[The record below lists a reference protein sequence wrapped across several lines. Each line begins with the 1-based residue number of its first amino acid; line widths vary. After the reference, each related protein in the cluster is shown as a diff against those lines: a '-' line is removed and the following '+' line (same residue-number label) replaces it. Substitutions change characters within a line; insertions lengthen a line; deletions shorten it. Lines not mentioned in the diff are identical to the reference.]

1 MNILFLQRLWPVYG
15 GGETVTITLANEM
28 VSRGWNVG
36 VLYFKHNTRDN
47 LPYINPA
54 IKAILVENVDCD
66 QFHQNPKDA
75 KKAISMAKK
84 YIEEN
89 NVEFIIDQWWDPQY
103 IRGLKGYHGV
113 KVAKCLHTAF
123 FVPRFDG
130 VGVKATLRR
139 ILKPLYL
146 YHKKKK
152 SIRNVTNYL
161 AYVNK
166 YVFLSSSFQKQ
177 YQHMNHDDDSAKFDS
192 IPNPAPYNTIIS
204 EANLLAKDKTV
215 LVVSR
220 MEEHVKCLSRVIK
233 AWSIIEAD
241 SHFNEWKLVFVGEGR
256 NLSDYKRQSK
266 ELGLSRISFEG
277 FQDPRPYYEKAQL
290 FLMTSA
296 LEGFGMTLV
305 EAQQYGVVPIVM
317 DTFLS
322 LHDIIT
328 NNKNG
333 LITSPGNIEEF
344 ATAIM
349 KLLADEQLR
358 TKMAR
363 QCLVECQRFFANKVV
378 DQWEKMFLELDKQ

>member
-75 KKAISMAKK
+75 KNAISMAKK
-84 YIEEN
+84 YIDEN
-89 NVEFIIDQWWDPQY
+89 NVDFIIDQWWDSQY
-103 IRGLKGYHGV
+103 IRGLKGYRGV
-113 KVAKCLHTAF
+113 KIVKCLHTAF

-130 VGVKATLRR
+130 VGIKESLRR
-139 ILKPLYL
+139 WLKPIYL
-146 YHKKKK
+146 LHKRRK
-152 SIRNVTNYL
+152 SIHSVTDYL
-161 AYVNK
+161 PYVDK
-166 YVFLSSSFQKQ
+166 YIFLSYSFQKQ
-177 YQHMNHDDDSAKFDS
+177 YQLMNHDDNSSRLYS
-192 IPNPAPYNTIIS
+192 IPNPAPYNTMIS
-204 EANLLAKDKTV
+204 EANLLDKDKTV

-220 MEEHVKCLSRVIK
+220 MEEHPKCLSRVVK

-241 SHFNEWKLVFVGEGR
+241 SHFNDWKLVFVGEGR

>member
-1 MNILFLQRLWPVYG
+1 
-15 GGETVTITLANEM
+15 
-28 VSRGWNVG
+28 
-36 VLYFKHNTRDN
+36 
-47 LPYINPA
+47 
-54 IKAILVENVDCD
+54 
-66 QFHQNPKDA
+66 
-75 KKAISMAKK
+75 
-84 YIEEN
+84 
-89 NVEFIIDQWWDPQY
+89 
-103 IRGLKGYHGV
+103 
-113 KVAKCLHTAF
+113 
-123 FVPRFDG
+123 
-130 VGVKATLRR
+130 
-139 ILKPLYL
+139 
-146 YHKKKK
+146 
-152 SIRNVTNYL
+152 
-161 AYVNK
+161 
-166 YVFLSSSFQKQ
+166 
-177 YQHMNHDDDSAKFDS
+177 MNHDDDSAKFDS

-344 ATAIM
+344 AAAIM